1 MYRNSWAFG
10 EWSDGVEGSQKI
22 KAPTLHYSPALGN
35 GAPCLTLLPKPIY
48 LNAST
53 LSIGAR
59 LGTHR
64 PQRNQSHHR
73 FDEKERP
80 FGLRDREGRLS
91 SQASK
96 GTSESNNH
104 TCASDRGFHAQSSND
119 FRGGSDGHRQTGRCV
134 TERYCFAHG
143 GDVLP
148 RRVAGR
154 GAV

>member
-10 EWSDGVEGSQKI
+10 EWSDGVVESRKI
-22 KAPTLHYSPALGN
+22 KAPFLHHSPALGKR
-35 GAPCLTLLPKPIY
+35 APCLTLLPKPIY

-80 FGLRDREGRLS
+80 FGLRDRKERLS
-91 SQASK
+91 SQAPK

-104 TCASDRGFHAQSSND
+104 TCAADYRFCAQISND
-119 FRGGSDGHRQTGRCV
+119 RRRGSNRDRQ
-134 TERYCFAHG
+134 TERYRFAHG
-143 GDVLP
+143 RDVLP
-148 RRVAGR
+148 RWVAGR
-154 GAV
+154 GAVC